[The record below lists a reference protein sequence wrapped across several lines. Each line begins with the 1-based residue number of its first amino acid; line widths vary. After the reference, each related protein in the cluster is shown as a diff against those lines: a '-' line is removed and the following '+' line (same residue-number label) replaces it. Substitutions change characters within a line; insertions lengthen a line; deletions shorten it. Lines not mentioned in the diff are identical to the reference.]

1 VPEKRRMILN
11 DYYHSLTARD
21 HSKMK
26 EYQDLLLGEQVK

>member
-1 VPEKRRMILN
+1 MILN
-11 DYYHSLTARD
+11 ENHHSFTERD